1 MKGEIYPEL
10 NKIKTEIQT
19 LKILVLKS
27 KDTPKQKISL
37 KGAIKTR
44 VNEADF
50 EKAEK
55 SLFKIS
61 A

>member
-1 MKGEIYPEL
+1 MKSEIYPEL

-19 LKILVLKS
+19 LKILVLKT
-27 KDTPKQKISL
+27 KTAPKQKISL
-37 KGAIKTR
+37 KGSIKTR

-50 EKAEK
+50 EKAKK
-55 SLFKIS
+55 SLSKIS

>member
-1 MKGEIYPEL
+1 MKSEIYPEL

-27 KDTPKQKISL
+27 KTIPKQKVSL
-37 KGAIKTR
+37 KGVIKAK
-44 VNEADF
+44 VDESDI
-50 EKAEK
+50 EKAK
-55 SLFKIS
+55 ASLFKTS